1 MRRNIAP
8 IVVVGLEQL
17 EINDSATILDAQIDI
32 LTCRGVNEVQRLDRE
47 CKYYEVMSNADR
59 IKNMSVEELAQTLF
73 NHQFGHC
80 SECAFKNKE
89 CSGNYFDDLSCIFG
103 IKKWLLSAS
112 ADNLCTEDSL

>member
-1 MRRNIAP
+1 MTN
-8 IVVVGLEQL
+8 
-17 EINDSATILDAQIDI
+17 
-32 LTCRGVNEVQRLDRE
+32 
-47 CKYYEVMSNADR
+47 YER

-80 SECAFKNKE
+80 SVCAFKNKE